1 MRIVFAGTP
10 DFAATALKTLLNAG
24 YDIVGV
30 YTQPDRPAGRGRKLG
45 GPVATVVLDHQAFV
59 HMDTVLEEDTPGLP
73 AAGGSPG
80 AVDHR
85 RDGGNGAGDRL
96 GDVFHFSLTC

>member
-30 YTQPDRPAGRGRKLG
+30 YTQPDRPAGRGRKLMPS
-45 GPVATVVLDHQAFV
+45 PVKQVALDTGIPVYQPVSLKPEEAQQE
-59 HMDTVLEEDTPGLP
+59 LEQQHL
-73 AAGGSPG
+73 
-80 AVDHR
+80 
-85 RDGGNGAGDRL
+85 
-96 GDVFHFSLTC
+96 VF